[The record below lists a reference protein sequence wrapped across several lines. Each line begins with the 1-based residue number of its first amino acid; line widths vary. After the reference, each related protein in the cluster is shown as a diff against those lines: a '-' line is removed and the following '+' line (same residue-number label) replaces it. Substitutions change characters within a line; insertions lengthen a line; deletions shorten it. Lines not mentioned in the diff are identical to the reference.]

1 MRVINYLVTLAIVLT
16 VVAGLAYLCLS
27 WAAITALTTLQ
38 ISIVFSGFWLIG
50 LISVGLMKLMG
61 VETTSQLMRYMM
73 LSKTLRILLSLLMLI
88 AFALFQDSTSILP
101 TAILV
106 FVGYMV
112 SLLVESWYQI
122 KANRE

>member
-16 VVAGLAYLCLS
+16 VVAGLTYLCLS
-27 WAAITALTTLQ
+27 WAAITAITTLQ

-88 AFALFQDSTSILP
+88 AFALFQDSTSILS